1 MVCVLIVD
9 YYKARTTKC
18 FLQQRV
24 FNILHEIGRLRSHR
38 EVGEGTN
45 ESIDLDKFDQ
55 YYHHLFLWDEDAK
68 KIRSL
73 PYGSRFRNLSQ
84 IRHRG
89 ILPQRAFRF
98 EPELHDMMYKSIE
111 MGHFSLKNTNKTNAF
126 ILLWKIIHTTLRF
139 PDHKFL

>member
-1 MVCVLIVD
+1 MDCVILIVD
-9 YYKARTTKC
+9 YKARTTKC
-18 FLQQRV
+18 FCGSQV
-24 FNILHEIGRLRSHR
+24 FNILHEIGRLREVTFR

-68 KIRSL
+68 KNRRSL

-89 ILPQRAFRF
+89 FYLN
-98 EPELHDMMYKSIE
+98 ELLI
-111 MGHFSLKNTNKTNAF
+111 
-126 ILLWKIIHTTLRF
+126 
-139 PDHKFL
+139 